1 MHSESGG
8 EHAARSSTEPETARV
23 TSPDD
28 VAAPAKVTPP
38 HADGESPIDES
49 RLLGADLPQSS
60 FPSPAAAQLSAGV
73 LRENQLFGKYRVVRD
88 LGAGGMA
95 QVFLASIDGPEGFQK
110 QCVVKKILPE
120 YARDPNFSKMFIN
133 EARIAAMMS
142 HQNIVQVYEFSR
154 ENDEFFLSMEYVSGA
169 SLDRIMRTARK
180 VNQPLGPRVAVEV
193 GIGMAHALSYAHT
206 FTTPEGLP
214 LDIVHRDVSPE
225 NILVSRE
232 GAVKLT
238 DFGVVKSAMSGQNT
252 VAGVVKGKWS
262 YMSPEQVSSRPL
274 DGRSDVFSLGIVLY
288 EVSVGRR
295 LFRGE
300 SLPATVNAVMLAQV
314 TPPSALVPNFPAQLE
329 RILMTALNRDPAQRY
344 RTAHDFAVALEQ
356 FRASQPWTSGGR
368 HLASVVNTLFPRD
381 GSQPGVNLTPGSGA
395 SEGVALAPAQEDDLP
410 SLSDGITIDVQA
422 PVSASLSPALLLT
435 LGATLVLGS
444 ALFWYL
450 LS

>member
-1 MHSESGG
+1 MAS
-8 EHAARSSTEPETARV
+8 
-23 TSPDD
+23 
-28 VAAPAKVTPP
+28 VAAPEALAAPP
-38 HADGESPIDES
+38 TAPVAVMANGKIEPIDES
-49 RLLGADLPQSS
+49 RLLGAEPPPSS
-60 FPSPAAAQLSAGV
+60 FPWPSAALPPGNLKES
-73 LRENQLFGKYRVVRD
+73 QLFGKYRVVRD

-95 QVFLASIDGPEGFQK
+95 QVFLAAIDGPEGFSK

-120 YARDPNFSKMFIN
+120 FARDPNFSKMFIN
-133 EARIAAMMS
+133 EARVAAMMS
-142 HQNIVQVYEFSR
+142 HQNIVQVYEFSKQ
-154 ENDEFFLSMEYVSGA
+154 NDEFFLSMEYVSGA

-180 VNQPLGPRVAVEV
+180 VNYPLGPRVAVEV
-193 GIGMAHALSYAHT
+193 GIGMARALSYAHT
-206 FTTPEGLP
+206 FTTAEGLP

-225 NILVSRE
+225 NILVSRD

-238 DFGVVKSAMSGQNT
+238 DFGVVKSAITAQNT

-295 LFRGE
+295 LFRGD

-314 TPPSALVPNFPAQLE
+314 TPPSSLVPNFPPQLE
-329 RILMTALNRDPAQRY
+329 RILMTALSRDPDLRY

-356 FRASQPWTSGGR
+356 FRASQPWTAGGR

-381 GSQPGVNLTPGSGA
+381 GSEPGVNVMPGSGT
-395 SEGVALAPAQEDDLP
+395 SEQGVVPALPQDDDLP
-410 SLSDGITIDVQA
+410 SLSNGHDITIDVQPPVNA
-422 PVSASLSPALLLT
+422 PLSSAVLLT
-435 LGATLVLGS
+435 LGAALVLGS